1 MRAYNQLT
9 DLGFNVNKFLNILED
24 LELEYQ
30 DAIFDVTSNRPAEI
44 DDYDFVRSPGPREK
58 ALRKIAKGEIKTDI
72 TMRDKSVI
80 DRAGELQEEI
90 NNMVDLA
97 LYRFVK
103 ERVQLPGSA
112 NRPLW
117 MQDPR
122 YQLFT
127 QFNGF
132 ISTFTANIIPK
143 LWNRQLAKG
152 TPKVKY
158 DTFAMIV
165 MMIALGGASQ
175 YLKDLLKFGQP
186 SPYLDTKGY
195 IQRAVYSS
203 GIMGQYERLADLAV
217 PLYPERS
224 DGAADWLFNAMI
236 GESGPTV
243 RNLTKVVDAT
253 NNLLQG
259 ETERAVSKFA
269 GVTPGV
275 GPFTS
280 VRYGISDIAHA
291 KNPLPEGEIPTANE
305 IRDYLLN

>member
-1 MRAYNQLT
+1 
-9 DLGFNVNKFLNILED
+9 
-24 LELEYQ
+24 
-30 DAIFDVTSNRPAEI
+30 
-44 DDYDFVRSPGPREK
+44 
-58 ALRKIAKGEIKTDI
+58 
-72 TMRDKSVI
+72 
-80 DRAGELQEEI
+80 
-90 NNMVDLA
+90 
-97 LYRFVK
+97 
-103 ERVQLPGSA
+103 
-112 NRPLW
+112 
-117 MQDPR
+117 
-122 YQLFT
+122 
-127 QFNGF
+127 
-132 ISTFTANIIPK
+132 
-143 LWNRQLAKG
+143 
-152 TPKVKY
+152 
-158 DTFAMIV
+158 MIV

-280 VRYGISDIAHA
+280 RS
-291 KNPLPEGEIPTANE
+291 
-305 IRDYLLN
+305 